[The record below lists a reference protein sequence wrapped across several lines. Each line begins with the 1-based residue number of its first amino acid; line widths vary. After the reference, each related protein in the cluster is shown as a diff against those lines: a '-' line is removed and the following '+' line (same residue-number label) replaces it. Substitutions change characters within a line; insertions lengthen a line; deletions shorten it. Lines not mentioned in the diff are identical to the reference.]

1 METKL
6 QFVKLVMKYMAT
18 SALFMNWDAKLVE
31 DSMFELV
38 LKVGILILYRV
49 IEEIVHTVVVGL
61 H

>member
-6 QFVKLVMKYMAT
+6 QFVKLVMKYMAI